1 MLDGTSSRGRAAGG
15 ANQTAASFGAQDTS
29 GIIQKDN
36 LAQAQQKVAQTTELM
51 QMNVQ
56 RMINNQN
63 ELGDI
68 EQRAG
73 DLKNIAFNVRNSA
86 EQLRKE
92 AARRNTRLMI
102 TVGLV
107 GISLL
112 AYIIIPLAS
121 SDD

>member
-1 MLDGTSSRGRAAGG
+1 
-15 ANQTAASFGAQDTS
+15 
-29 GIIQKDN
+29 
-36 LAQAQQKVAQTTELM
+36 
-51 QMNVQ
+51 
-56 RMINNQN
+56 MINNQN